1 MPAFRVGILGATGA
15 VGQKFI
21 RLLQDHPWFT
31 ITALGASE
39 RSAGQAFREAAVW
52 REPSFLSDHV
62 ASMVVRTCVPEEFD
76 DVDFVFSGLDSG
88 VAGQVEP
95 AFAAAG
101 ITVISNAKN
110 FRMHPDVPL
119 VIPEVNPSHLDWV
132 KRQDWA
138 GWGSEEGSLPDS
150 AKGPTLDSAQ
160 KSATQKGFIVT
171 NPNCV
176 AIPLTMSLKPLYDAF
191 GVKQVTVTSMQA
203 ISGAGYPGV
212 PSMDIMGNLIPYIP
226 DEESKIIEEPLK
238 MLGVPAGSGNE
249 FPIYPTAV
257 RVPVLEGHTLAMVV
271 ELDRGGVTEEMVQ
284 AAMTEY
290 LSPVADEDLPS
301 AVDPAIIVHTD
312 PFSPRPRQ
320 HADQASGMATHVGRI
335 RCTETDKGTIVSYI
349 TMAHNTIRGAAGA
362 AILNA
367 ELLVSKGYFSA

>member
-39 RSAGQAFREAAVW
+39 RSAGQAFREATVW
-52 REPSFLSDHV
+52 REPTPLSDKV
-62 ASMVVRTCVPEEFD
+62 ASMVVRACVPQAFA
-76 DVDFVFSGLDSG
+76 DVDFVFSGMDSG

-101 ITVISNAKN
+101 ISVISNAKN

-119 VIPEVNPSHLDWV
+119 VIPEVNPSHLDLV
-132 KRQDWA
+132 KRQNWS
-138 GWGSEEGSLPDS
+138 GEGTFTEAST
-150 AKGPTLDSAQ
+150 A
-160 KSATQKGFIVT
+160 KGFIVT

-176 AIPLTMSLKPLYDAF
+176 AIPLTISLKPLYDAF

-271 ELDRGGVTEEMVQ
+271 ELDRGGVTEEMVRV
-284 AAMTEY
+284 AMTDY
-290 LSPVADEDLPS
+290 VSPVADEDLPS

-335 RCTETDKGTIVSYI
+335 RCTETDKGTVVSYI
-349 TMAHNTIRGAAGA
+349 TMAHNTIRGASGA

-367 ELLVSKGYFSA
+367 ELLASKGYFGV

>member
-39 RSAGQAFREAAVW
+39 RSAGQAYREATVW
-52 REPSFLSDHV
+52 REPSSLADDV
-62 ASMVVRTCVPEEFD
+62 ASMVVRECTPDVFE
-76 DVDFVFSGLDSG
+76 DVDFVFSGMDSS
-88 VAGQVEP
+88 VAGTVEP

-101 ITVISNAKN
+101 LSVISNAKN
-110 FRMHPDVPL
+110 FRMHSDVPL

-132 KRQDWA
+132 KRQTWS
-138 GWGSEEGSLPDS
+138 GSSESGVDS
-150 AKGPTLDSAQ
+150 SRVK
-160 KSATQKGFIVT
+160 KGFIVT

-176 AIPLTMSLKPLYDAF
+176 AIPLTMSLKPIYDAF
-191 GVKQVTVTSMQA
+191 GVKKVTVTSMQA

-238 MLGVPAGSGNE
+238 MLGIPLGSGNE

-257 RVPVLEGHTLAMVV
+257 RVPVLEGHTLSMVV
-271 ELDRGGVTEEMVQ
+271 ELDRGGVSADMIRSVW
-284 AAMTEY
+284 TEY
-290 LSPVADEDLPS
+290 RSPVAEMDLPS
-301 AVDPAIIVHTD
+301 AVDPAVVVHTD

-335 RCTETDKGTIVSYI
+335 RCVESSAGTIVSYV
-349 TMAHNTIRGAAGA
+349 TMAHNTVRGAAGA

-367 ELLVSKGYFSA
+367 ELLAAKGFFG

>member
-39 RSAGQAFREAAVW
+39 RSAGQAFQDATVW
-52 REPSFLSDHV
+52 REPTSLSDNI
-62 ASMVVRTCVPEEFD
+62 ASMVVRACVPEEFT

-95 AFAAAG
+95 AFAAAR
-101 ITVISNAKN
+101 ISVISNAKN

-119 VIPEVNPSHLDWV
+119 VIPEVNPAHLDWV
-132 KRQDWA
+132 KRQSWTGDLYESKESA
-138 GWGSEEGSLPDS
+138 NDS
-150 AKGPTLDSAQ
+150 AGSSEAR
-160 KSATQKGFIVT
+160 KGFIVT

-191 GVKQVTVTSMQA
+191 GVKEVTVTSMQA

-212 PSMDIMGNLIPYIP
+212 PSMDIMGNLVPYIP
-226 DEESKIIEEPLK
+226 DEESKIVEEPLK
-238 MLGVPAGSGNE
+238 MLGVSAGSGNE

-271 ELDRGGVTEEMVQ
+271 KLDRGGVTEEMVR
-284 AAMTEY
+284 TVLSEY
-290 LSPVADEDLPS
+290 SSPVADSDLPS

-367 ELLVSKGYFSA
+367 ELLASKGFFSS

>member
-39 RSAGQAFREAAVW
+39 RSAGQAFREATVW
-52 REPSFLSDHV
+52 REPSFLSDQV
-62 ASMVVRTCVPEEFD
+62 ASMVVRACVPEEFD

-88 VAGQVEP
+88 VAGEVEP

-101 ITVISNAKN
+101 ISVISNAKN

-132 KRQDWA
+132 KRQNWS
-138 GWGSEEGSLPDS
+138 GEGAVDQNS
-150 AKGPTLDSAQ
+150 AK
-160 KSATQKGFIVT
+160 KKGFIVT

-271 ELDRGGVTEEMVQ
+271 ELDRGGVTEEMVR
-284 AAMTEY
+284 AAMTDY
-290 LSPVADEDLPS
+290 VSPVADEDLPS
-301 AVDPAIIVHTD
+301 TVDPAIIVHTD

-335 RCTETDKGTIVSYI
+335 RCTETVQGTIVSYI

-367 ELLVSKGYFSA
+367 ELLASKGYFGV